1 MPGTHILLRAIPET
15 SERSQ
20 KPYIHRYMADSVYYR
35 ICTAFEVRV
44 RSQSMCAIDLTETP
58 SEESGATA
66 VQGGAAAASTTKLW
80 TTKEANAC
88 ILTALFICLV
98 PA

>member
-20 KPYIHRYMADSVYYR
+20 KPYIHRYMSDSVYYR

-44 RSQSMCAIDLTETP
+44 RSQSMCAIDLSETADEP
-58 SEESGATA
+58 QGACSTA
-66 VQGGAAAASTTKLW
+66 VSGTKLW

-88 ILTALFICLV
+88 IITALLLCLV